1 MKYSTAVTYYKGYE
15 NKIPNRNWNISSK
28 CFSIIPEVC
37 KERIEILLVFTTVL
51 TSSAFISM
59 LPIIHLGF

>member
-1 MKYSTAVTYYKGYE
+1 MTEVTNAIMKSYDCYIAVYFT
-15 NKIPNRNWNISSK
+15 SK